1 MSKFLQKL
9 YERQVVGKTVV
20 TRKQTISNFL
30 KKQTFTILR
39 HLFFG
44 KFGLLYFLVTPVL
57 RFALFSLI
65 MDEVIRKGVNS
76 EVKIYH
82 PCPLAHHVVN
92 I

>member
-9 YERQVVGKTVV
+9 YERQVVGKAVV
-20 TRKQTISNFL
+20 TRKQTISNFR

-44 KFGLLYFLVTPVL
+44 KFGVLYFLVTPVL
-57 RFALFSLI
+57 KFALFCLI
-65 MDEVIRKGVNS
+65 TKRVNS

-82 PCPLAHHVVN
+82 PCPLAHHTVN